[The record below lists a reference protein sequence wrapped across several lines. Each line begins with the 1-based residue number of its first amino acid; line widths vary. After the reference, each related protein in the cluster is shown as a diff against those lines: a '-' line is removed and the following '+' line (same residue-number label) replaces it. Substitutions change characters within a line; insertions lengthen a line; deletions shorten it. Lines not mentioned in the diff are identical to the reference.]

1 MKNSTSFSNNRE
13 QLTYVA
19 DICRNIKCSL
29 IFFFYCIFFFSSFA
43 QETSTAPAGNLFIIG
58 GGNRSPELI
67 KQMIATAQLASK
79 DYIAILPM
87 ASAEPDSSFYYIK
100 KDLQMVCS
108 NTIAYLNFTQ
118 SNINNRKWLDS
129 LQHAKLIFITGGD
142 QSRFMKA
149 VMHTPVYDAIHKA
162 YNAGATIAGTSAGAA
177 VISRY
182 MITGNQLTSD
192 TVYHETFD
200 KLRINNIEFEE
211 GLGLLDSVIIDQHF
225 IVRSRYNRLVS
236 ALAQH
241 PSFTCIGIDEAT
253 AIVVHRRKITVAG
266 EGQVVLIKNP
276 DHLNITANGLIK
288 FNDLQISIF
297 PAGDSFDLK

>member
-13 QLTYVA
+13 QLTYAA

-58 GGNRSPELI
+58 GGNRSVELM
-67 KQMIATAQLASK
+67 KQMIATAQLTGK

-100 KDLQMVCS
+100 EDLQTVCG

-118 SNINNRKWLDS
+118 SNNNNRQWLDS

-236 ALAQH
+236 ALAQY

-276 DHLNITANGLIK
+276 DLLNITANGLIK

-297 PAGDSFDLK
+297 TAGDSFDLK